1 MACLVHFGL
10 LFYILSAGDYVPGR
24 SLKSAGTEEGHA
36 QLIVCCLYL
45 VLGLA
50 IIAMSFNLVQE
61 EVAAKVKD
69 IARHIGIIKDNSDH

>member
-1 MACLVHFGL
+1 MWSFL
-10 LFYILSAGDYVPGR
+10 GDYVPGV
-24 SLKSAGTEEGHA
+24 SFGSAGTKEGQA

-69 IARHIGIIKDNSDH
+69 IARHIGIIKDNPEH

>member
-1 MACLVHFGL
+1 M
-10 LFYILSAGDYVPGR
+10 PGR

-36 QLIVCCLYL
+36 QLIVCVFYL

-69 IARHIGIIKDNSDH
+69 FARHIGIIKEDEDR